1 MKAAKQ
7 RLDDRDEWRQQK
19 STEFRVKYVD
29 RPPPKYVPEKV
40 ETRAAEAKQR
50 KMTAREE
57 FMNELA
63 TKREEKA
70 KRQEEKKAEGQARQ
84 AKAEAKSKKH
94 WRTGGKN

>member
-1 MKAAKQ
+1 
-7 RLDDRDEWRQQK
+7 
-19 STEFRVKYVD
+19 
-29 RPPPKYVPEKV
+29 V
-40 ETRAAEAKQR
+40 ETRAAEAKQK
-50 KMTAREE
+50 KMSARDE

-94 WRTGGKN
+94 GYSGRKS